1 MCSVDVSDS
10 DVVGTYQAVC
20 LGGTFDR
27 MHSGHHV
34 LLSEACLLATQYVTV
49 GVTDGPMNNSQF
61 ISCSVLTVF
70 HFQLVHIWGIS
81 MRLIYNVLN
90 PEGVRGDRCSAG

>member
-10 DVVGTYQAVC
+10 DVVGTYRAVC

-70 HFQLVHIWGIS
+70 HFCLVHSLHTRAINI
-81 MRLIYNVLN
+81 RLIYNMIN
-90 PEGVRGDRCSAG
+90 QEGIRGDR